1 MSVNDADWSQQEQQI
16 ARSAFDAAY
25 TRETA
30 ALIKLV
36 NEHANTIM
44 VLNDAWSLHDFLSA
58 KRHDIDGKYD
68 YRYSVLI
75 FVFARLVNE
84 GWLHLT
90 DLEGLAADKLAKVSA
105 LARMSLVQ

>member
-1 MSVNDADWSQQEQQI
+1 MSVTDEEWSKQERQI
-16 ARSAFDAAY
+16 ARSAFDTAY
-25 TRETA
+25 SRETT

-36 NEHANTIM
+36 NEQAGAIAA
-44 VLNDAWSLHDFLSA
+44 VNDAWSLHDFLSA

-75 FVFARLVNE
+75 FLFAQLVNE

-90 DLEGLAADKLAKVSA
+90 DLEGLAADKLAKVAA
-105 LARMSLVQ
+105 LARMTLVQ